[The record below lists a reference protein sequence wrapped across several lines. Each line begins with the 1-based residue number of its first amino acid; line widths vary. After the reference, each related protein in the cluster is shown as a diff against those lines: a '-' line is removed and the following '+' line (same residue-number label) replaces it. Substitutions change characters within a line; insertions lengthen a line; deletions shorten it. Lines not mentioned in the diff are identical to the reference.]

1 MNREQDGVNIK
12 HLKYYIKNKGEKIMQ
27 DFLNSE
33 ESVEQTLVEK
43 KPVEKNKNT
52 KLPLIL
58 SGLSLA
64 GVLILFC
71 LYFCGKKQITSAPEQ
86 TIMPVYT
93 AEMLS
98 ELRIVFVDTDSILQ
112 KYALVE
118 DSKKA
123 VEKLHASKEKQFNA
137 AQAQLEADY
146 NTYLQTGA
154 SMTLQQQQAKEEE
167 LTQRGMK
174 LRQMEEQFMTEI
186 NEQIKAKN
194 KITADSVV
202 NYIKRYNK
210 NHQYTLILEK
220 SGVNGV
226 LYGEPALDITQ
237 DIINGLNAEYETAK
251 GK

>member
-1 MNREQDGVNIK
+1 MNEE
-12 HLKYYIKNKGEKIMQ
+12 KNL
-27 DFLNSE
+27 F
-33 ESVEQTLVEK
+33 EK
-43 KPVEKNKNT
+43 KQNT

-64 GVLILFC
+64 GVLVLFC
-71 LYFCGKKQITSAPEQ
+71 ICFCCGNNQCGTTHAPAPAIMTVYSSDSA
-86 TIMPVYT
+86 
-93 AEMLS
+93 S
-98 ELRIVFVDTDSILQ
+98 ELRIAFVDTDSILQ

-118 DSKKA
+118 ESKKA

-137 AQAQLEADY
+137 AQLQLEADY
-146 NTYLQTGA
+146 NMYLQTGA
-154 SMTLQQQQAKEEE
+154 SLTLQQQQAKEEE

-174 LRQMEEQFMTEI
+174 LRQMEDQFMTEI
-186 NEQIKAKN
+186 NDQLVAKN
-194 KITADSVV
+194 KITADSVI

-237 DIINGLNAEYETAK
+237 EILNGLNAEYEAAAK
-251 GK
+251 KKK